1 MGGSQSATAVGG
13 IEVAAESPQEGSCI
27 VEFKIV
33 DSKGQPVG
41 TLETDMGIRLSNPV
55 AGKANSGGK
64 EYLSATVTF
73 ADFGTG
79 TSLWRKGKVAS
90 AKASP
95 VSTLKL

>member
-1 MGGSQSATAVGG
+1 MQ
-13 IEVAAESPQEGSCI
+13 
-27 VEFKIV
+27 FNIV
-33 DSKGQPVG
+33 DSKGQVVG
-41 TLETDMGIRLSNPV
+41 SLETDMGIRLSNPV

-64 EYLSATVTF
+64 EYLSATVSF

-79 TSLWRKGKVAS
+79 TSLWRKGKVTA